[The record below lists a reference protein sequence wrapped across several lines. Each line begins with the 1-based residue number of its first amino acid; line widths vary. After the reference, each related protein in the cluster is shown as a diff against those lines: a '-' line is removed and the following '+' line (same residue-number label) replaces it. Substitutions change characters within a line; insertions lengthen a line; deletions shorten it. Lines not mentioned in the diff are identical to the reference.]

1 MDKDDKSS
9 LLGIVQRL
17 RKRLVACAIAVGI
30 GFAISYAFSETL
42 FKVLAWPLKINMAP
56 EDRLIYTGLPE
67 MFFIYI
73 KVAFVAGIVLAA
85 PFIFYEMWMLATPG
99 FRQRQGRLVLP
110 FVLLSSLLFIGGVLF
125 GYFIAFPLGFKF
137 FLGFENQHL
146 QSLPSVKQYFS
157 FSIRL
162 LLLFGLIFELPV
174 AVFFLAKVGIIKPE
188 AMKKNRAYA
197 MLGVFVLAAIVT
209 PPDLISQVMLSIPL
223 LALYEVAILIA
234 KLAGSKKASKEES
247 EQGEA

>member
-1 MDKDDKSS
+1 MNKDERSP
-9 LLGIVQRL
+9 LLGIVQQL
-17 RKRLVACAIAVGI
+17 RKRLVACAIAVAI
-30 GFAISYAFSETL
+30 VFAISYAFSETL
-42 FKVLAWPLKINMAP
+42 FRILAWPLKINMAP
-56 EDRLIYTGLPE
+56 QDRLIYTGLPE

-85 PFIFYEMWMLATPG
+85 PFIFYEMWMLATPS

-110 FVLLSSLLFIGGVLF
+110 FVLVSSLLFIAGVLF
-125 GYFIAFPLGFKF
+125 AYFIAFPTVFKF
-137 FLGFENQHL
+137 FLGFESQHL
-146 QSLPSVKQYFS
+146 QPLPSVKRYFS

-174 AVFFLAKVGIIKPE
+174 AVFFLTKAGVIKPE

-197 MLGVFVLAAIVT
+197 MLGIFILAAIVT

-223 LALYEVAILIA
+223 LLLYEVAILIA
-234 KLAGSKKASKEES
+234 KLARSKKASED
-247 EQGEA
+247 QGDQG

>member
-1 MDKDDKSS
+1 MDKDERSP
-9 LLGIVQRL
+9 LLGIVQQL
-17 RKRLVACAIAVGI
+17 RKRLVASAIALGI
-30 GFAISYAFSETL
+30 GFAICYAFSDTL
-42 FKVLAWPLKINMAP
+42 FRVLAWPLKINMAP

-73 KVAFVAGIVLAA
+73 KVAFVAGLLLAA
-85 PFIFYEMWMLATPG
+85 PFIFYEMWMVATPR

-110 FVLLSSLLFIGGVLF
+110 FVLISSLLFIGGALF
-125 GYFIAFPLGFKF
+125 GYFIAFPVAFKF

-174 AVFFLAKVGIIKPE
+174 AVFFLTKAGVITPE

-223 LALYEVAILIA
+223 LVLYEVAILIS
-234 KLAGSKKASKEES
+234 KLAGSKKSRKEES
-247 EQGEA
+247 EQG